1 MNEEMVDMTNREIL
15 LALMGRMGG
24 VENVLS
30 DFGSKFDTLEAGQ
43 KELYGKFDALEAGQ
57 KELHD
62 KVDALEAGQK
72 ELHGKVDALETL
84 HDKFDILEAGQKEL
98 YGKFDILEAGQ
109 KELYGKFD
117 TLETGQKKLHG
128 RIDTL
133 EDNINMEIQAVRTE
147 MDMVYKSLKQDVG
160 FLNDKVD
167 RILILKDVDGVE
179 KIKIRLDVLEQGY
192 QSLKVKMG

>member
-43 KELYGKFDALEAGQ
+43 KEL
-57 KELHD
+57 HD
-62 KVDALEAGQK
+62 
-72 ELHGKVDALETL
+72 KVDALETL

-98 YGKFDILEAGQ
+98 YGKFDTLEAGQ

-179 KIKIRLDVLEQGY
+179 KMKIRLDVLEQGY